1 MCSSDLM
8 LAVALFPSGS
18 ALGEGATDTPA
29 TVLHARYLFDGIS
42 GRVSD
47 DATVIVQKGRIVG
60 IGRSAAVPAGARV
73 IELGDATLLP
83 GLIDA
88 HVHLGDEDSGNSYRD
103 FYEGMLRF
111 PAEEAFLAERNGLK
125 TLRAGFTTVRVL
137 GASDWVDVALRNAV
151 EDRKSTRLNSSHT

>member
-1 MCSSDLM
+1 MRNITALTSL

-18 ALGEGATDTPA
+18 ALGESSTDTPA

-88 HVHLGDEDSGNSYRD
+88 HTHLIFSGSREDEFEQRIEGLSYLEIGER
-103 FYEGMLRF
+103 GGGILSTV
-111 PAEEAFLAERNGLK
+111 EA
-125 TLRAGFTTVRVL
+125 TRAIGF
-137 GASDWVDVALRNAV
+137 SP
-151 EDRKSTRLNSSHT
+151 